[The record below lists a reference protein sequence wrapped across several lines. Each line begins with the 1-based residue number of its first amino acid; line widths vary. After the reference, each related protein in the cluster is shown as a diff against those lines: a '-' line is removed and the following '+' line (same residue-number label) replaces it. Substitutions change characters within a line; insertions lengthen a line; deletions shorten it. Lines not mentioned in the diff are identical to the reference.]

1 MSYQNKIRTA
11 TISFAIVAFITTTI
25 ACKDFTKLEPLDNL
39 SEGSAFSTPGNI
51 ELSVN
56 GVYRI
61 ATIGENEGAVDRG
74 YPFGAAALQL
84 AEMRGEDM
92 INLQQSFVNT
102 YESNYSTVTPNNRN
116 HWEQLYAMINQ
127 ANVMIEGVRRAAQ
140 NGVITT
146 VAALAYEGEGRF
158 LRALAHH
165 ELLLHFSRPFA
176 DDNGD
181 KAGVPYRN
189 VAITNSTNIANNL
202 TLGRGTVAEAYA
214 NLLIDLDFAE
224 ANLPASRQSTAISI
238 SRATRGAAIA
248 LKTRIKLH
256 QQDYTGVVTEATK
269 LGASG
274 SGGFVSTVGGYVL
287 TASPDLPFL
296 NNSGNTESIFSF
308 ANSGIANPGVL
319 NSLASMF
326 GASTANPNPAAGGGR
341 NQVSI
346 SPILWN
352 APFWS
357 TNDIRRTALHFNQIT
372 GDPSYRLVY
381 NNKYRSF
388 LIFEDWTPILR
399 YAEVLLNA
407 SEAHARL
414 GNNTQALSLLN
425 AVRDRSVPAAER
437 FGTTAPADLLQ
448 AILNERRIEFAG
460 EGRRWPDI
468 HRLALDAVYGTGGIP
483 AKIEFAALAGQASFN
498 NINPPTIARNIGIIP
513 YSNFL
518 FLWPIPETEVL
529 ANPTLRAQQ
538 NPGY

>member
-1 MSYQNKIRTA
+1 MSYIKKTNTA
-11 TISFAIVAFITTTI
+11 IIFTVVIAFLTTT
-25 ACKDFTKLEPLDNL
+25 ACSDFTNLEPLDNL

-51 ELSVN
+51 ELAIN
-56 GVYRI
+56 GVYRM

-74 YPFGAAALQL
+74 YPFGAAAIQL

-116 HWEQLYAMINQ
+116 HWEQLYALINQ

-140 NGVITT
+140 GGVITSET
-146 VAALAYEGEGRF
+146 ALAYEGEGRF

-165 ELLLHFSRPFA
+165 ELLIHFSRPFA
-176 DDNGD
+176 DGNGD
-181 KAGVPYRN
+181 KAGIPYRN
-189 VAITNSTNIANNL
+189 VAITSGANVTNNL
-202 TLGRGTVAEAYA
+202 TLGRGTVAEAYV

-224 ANLPASRQSTAISI
+224 ANLPAARQSTAISI
-238 SRATRGAAIA
+238 SRATRGSAIA

-256 QQDYTGVVTEATK
+256 QQDYAGVVTETTK
-269 LGASG
+269 LGATG
-274 SGGFVSTVGGYVL
+274 SGGFVSPVGGYVI
-287 TASPDLPFL
+287 TASPEVPFL

-319 NSLASMF
+319 NSMASMF

-357 TNDIRRTALHFNQIT
+357 ANDLRRTSLHFSQIT

-437 FGTTAPADLLQ
+437 YGTNVPADLIQ

-468 HRLALDAVYGTGGIP
+468 HRLALDANYGTNGIP
-483 AKIEFAALAGQASFN
+483 AKIEFASLRGQSSFDP
-498 NINPPTIARNIGIIP
+498 INPPVITRNIGAIP

-518 FLWPIPETEVL
+518 FLWPIPESEVS